1 MSISL
6 KKAVVSILIVA
17 LILGLIGAF
26 VTWKNRTE
34 YRVRTDQAAVIKQ
47 MQSLSR
53 YETVVFTI
61 EKIIEAGTQGNRF
74 QELLFGD
81 RILLIAHGQVT
92 AGFDLAQLTE
102 DDISIEDDR
111 ITLRLPPPQVL
122 STRLDSEQTRVYD
135 RQQGLLTKGEAD
147 LESTARQ
154 AAEETIRQAACEGGI
169 LQQASDN
176 AQSQLAGLLRSLDF
190 TQVEITIPSAQCQ

>member
-1 MSISL
+1 MKISF
-6 KKAVVSILIVA
+6 KNAVVSVLIVA
-17 LILGLIGAF
+17 LILGSIGAF
-26 VTWKNRTE
+26 VTWKNQTE

-53 YETVVFTI
+53 YETVVFTV

-147 LESTARQ
+147 LESAARQ

>member
-26 VTWKNRTE
+26 VTWKNQTE

-147 LESTARQ
+147 LESAARQ